1 MSTPQE
7 IKRREIEKAGGLL
20 RYFERKLYRCNHI
33 MELMRTCLGVGTLIL
48 QIIILLKLF
57 NVI

>member
-20 RYFERKLYRCNHI
+20 RYFERKLDRCNHI

>member
-20 RYFERKLYRCNHI
+20 RYFERKLDRCNHI
-33 MELMRTCLGVGTLIL
+33 MELMRT
-48 QIIILLKLF
+48 
-57 NVI
+57 

>member
-20 RYFERKLYRCNHI
+20 RYFARKRDRCNHI